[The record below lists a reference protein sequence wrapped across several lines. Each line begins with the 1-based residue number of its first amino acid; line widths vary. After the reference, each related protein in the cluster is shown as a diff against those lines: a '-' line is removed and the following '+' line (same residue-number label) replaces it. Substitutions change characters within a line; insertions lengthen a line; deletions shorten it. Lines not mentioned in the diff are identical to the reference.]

1 MRGSL
6 SAASLRRRVK
16 SCKNRFLFAL
26 EIVLIATFVVLAV
39 VLVQK
44 LIASRRIA
52 FEERSAA
59 GLHAT
64 LEAATTLPAPA
75 TTLSPVPE
83 KKREIVELQSQNPDA
98 VGLLHFEGDRTL
110 YVCQT
115 TDNSYYMTHRF
126 DGSEDPAG
134 MIYMDFRDSLW
145 PRSDNLILYGHNMRD
160 GSRFGTLSHFERSE
174 HMKQYPIFQLVDLY
188 ETVDY
193 VPIAI
198 FHTTVLTD
206 DPSYYAFD
214 HIDFVDKAD
223 FDQYIADVQSRSLI
237 NIPLTAEYGEKLLT
251 LATCS
256 SSQERGRLVIVL
268 REVRPGESFK

>member
-1 MRGSL
+1 MHSKRPTHNWRGL
-6 SAASLRRRVK
+6 L
-16 SCKNRFLFAL
+16 LL
-26 EIVLIATFVVLAV
+26 EISLIVAFLVLAG
-39 VLVQK
+39 LTALK
-44 LIASRRIA
+44 LIGHARINS
-52 FEERSAA
+52 EERAA
-59 GLHAT
+59 AQFH
-64 LEAATTLPAPA
+64 EAFMNDATTVPTITVAPETAVTPAPE
-75 TTLSPVPE
+75 VQH
-83 KKREIVELQSQNPDA
+83 EIVELQEQNPDA

-115 TDNSYYMTHRF
+115 TDNSYYMAHRF

-134 MIYMDFRDSLW
+134 MIYMDFRNSLW

-160 GSRFGTLSHFERSE
+160 GSRFGTLSHFECAS
-174 HMKQYPIFQLVDLY
+174 HMKEYPIFQLVDLY
-188 ETVDY
+188 ETVNY

-214 HIDFVDKAD
+214 RTDFASEAD
-223 FDQYIADVQSRSLI
+223 FDQYIADVQLRSLI
-237 NIPLTAEYGEKLLT
+237 DIPLTAEYGEKLLT

-268 REVRPGESFK
+268 REVHEGERFD